1 MPPFFKRVTLPPRLF
16 SDDVSLQPRRCRHCA
31 GSQAVSVIA
40 PL

>member
-16 SDDVSLQPRRCRHCA
+16 SDDVSLKPCHCRHCA